1 MEGKARRTAR
11 AGRCGRDR
19 CDRAAA
25 CQREPTPRRGGV
37 PLPTADAG
45 LVNAAYAYLLAERR
59 LPREEGAATPEPG
72 HRALSPAQRE
82 RIRSSLAVMRV
93 STADPNDPQTFEEQL
108 NDARSERYAAYLG

>member
-1 MEGKARRTAR
+1 MDAIVTAR
-11 AGRCGRDR
+11 VPAEVKEQGGKIL
-19 CDRAAA
+19 
-25 CQREPTPRRGGV
+25 REIGATPTQ
-37 PLPTADAG
+37 

-72 HRALSPAQRE
+72 HRALTPAQRE

-93 STADPNDPQTFEEQL
+93 STADPDDPQTFEEQL

>member
-1 MEGKARRTAR
+1 MRPSGGVPTR
-11 AGRCGRDR
+11 AD
-19 CDRAAA
+19 A
-25 CQREPTPRRGGV
+25 TSGGV